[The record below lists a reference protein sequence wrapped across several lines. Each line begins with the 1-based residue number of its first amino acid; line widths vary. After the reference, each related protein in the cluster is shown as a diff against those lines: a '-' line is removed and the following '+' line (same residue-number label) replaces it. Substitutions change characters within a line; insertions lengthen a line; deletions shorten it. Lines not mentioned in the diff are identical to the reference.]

1 MPKNTSEGRKLL
13 SAFCK
18 HDDPNYKV
26 VFARLEMNG
35 TVI

>member
-18 HDDPNYKV
+18 DADPNYKV
-26 VFARLEMNG
+26 VFARFEMNG
-35 TVI
+35 KVV